1 MTDEKQTEQITTNDG
16 DTFDATYTL
25 TSSAR
30 EQQQYAQRAPIVIPG
45 RLDAPDAPGDY
56 VQRIFARQFPDALH
70 AYTELQTGEEWRTT
84 IKLEYSFY
92 TLDLGTDLDIAA
104 ACSDTEVADI
114 IEDRVR
120 AGYPEGWDN
129 NALPIEW
136 GVILRSHL
144 YGYGMYGGVSADTR
158 YNPPGQADPD
168 PHQIAEPS
176 YDDDNVWSL
185 RYQQLDFL
193 DYFTWPTVIET
204 GEPLDWHTLD
214 VITPYQEIESAIN
227 YTPAVLQQ
235 YAPIQTIVRLLR
247 KEDER

>member
-1 MTDEKQTEQITTNDG
+1 MPDEKRTEEITTTDG
-16 DTFDATYTL
+16 DTFDVTFNITDDAL
-25 TSSAR
+25 KMQQAAR
-30 EQQQYAQRAPIVIPG
+30 SMSINEARSLLHG
-45 RLDAPDAPGDY
+45 Y
-56 VQRIFARQFPDALH
+56 VRNRFTKQVDDALH
-70 AYTELQTGEEWRTT
+70 AYTSLRSGEEWRTT

-92 TLDLGTDLDIAA
+92 TLGIGADLDIAA
-104 ACSDTEVADI
+104 ASSYTEIADI
-114 IEDRVR
+114 IERRVR
-120 AGYPEGWDN
+120 AGYQEGWDN

-176 YDDDNVWSL
+176 GDEDTPSPWSI
-185 RYQQLDFL
+185 RYKQLDFL
-193 DYFTWPTVIET
+193 DYFTQPTVIAT

-214 VITPYQEIESAIN
+214 MVTPYQEVDKWLD

-247 KEDER
+247 EEDER